1 MHKTKDALTAAIFPI
16 TLWTKSL
23 SFWIPKKCPNQPFC
37 VGCFRPNISTT
48 SKKNLIQLKAVGILA
63 LTTTDFYA
71 IAPLL
76 AKWKYLFL
84 FSFFFSS
91 FHYPW
96 VWKTETRF
104 WEVRVLLCDV
114 HDTFLMLKIHPSVFH
129 RESHNEHSQIWR
141 NSSLSEILLA
151 LGRDSLHYQPMGVAV
166 GPIPC
171 DALPTIPRHGLTN
184 QDCLQRTGGGKPAP
198 LVHQQKFSEQKHSQ
212 TYLVCLHRY
221 DSGAWHSASCVP
233 LMSATKVNRD

>member
-1 MHKTKDALTAAIFPI
+1 M
-16 TLWTKSL
+16 
-23 SFWIPKKCPNQPFC
+23 
-37 VGCFRPNISTT
+37 
-48 SKKNLIQLKAVGILA
+48 GILA

-91 FHYPW
+91 FHYRW
-96 VWKTETRF
+96 VWKTETQF

-221 DSGAWHSASCVP
+221 NSGAWHSASCVP